1 MHNQESTVV
10 YFLTPDHLTT
20 TCSGMFPFLK
30 HIPMYSRDKK
40 MKFVLRTRYF
50 LKGYWLNQSI
60 HGTDHLLALHQI
72 WLLVSIYGLLTLNYI
87 NHAFVRVFDL
97 VNFYAVG
104 KKKKYQLIIIFD
116 FFMNK
121 SLHSVDNLTA
131 SITKFAVLSSLIIN
145 SKSTTKIIIIHV
157 HVPVINMNVLIQYS
171 DLLM

>member
-1 MHNQESTVV
+1 MVTRFNLWPVNSELHKSCFCKSIRLSQ
-10 YFLTPDHLTT
+10 FL
-20 TCSGMFPFLK
+20 CSG
-30 HIPMYSRDKK
+30 
-40 MKFVLRTRYF
+40 
-50 LKGYWLNQSI
+50 Q
-60 HGTDHLLALHQI
+60 
-72 WLLVSIYGLLTLNYI
+72 
-87 NHAFVRVFDL
+87 
-97 VNFYAVG
+97 

-157 HVPVINMNVLIQYS
+157 HVLVINMNVLIQYS